1 MLLSLSIRDVVLI
14 DKLDLSFFPGL
25 CVLTGETGAG
35 KSILLDSLGLAL
47 GARSDSG
54 LVRPGAEQA
63 SVTAAFEVSADH
75 PAAKLLGDQEFDTA
89 GPIVLRRIVSIDG
102 RTRAFINDQP
112 ASVGLLRRLGESLV
126 EIQGHFDQHGLVDPS
141 SHRAVL
147 DSFSENG
154 KLIDACRAAYRS
166 WREAEATLA
175 KAKEAEAGARADEDF
190 LRHAMDELDAIGPT
204 EGEERSLA
212 ERRNAL
218 MHREKLIAALGEAHA
233 ELSDK
238 AAVEDALRAAE
249 ARLAKVAGFA
259 GGAFG
264 PLTEALQRAA
274 LEVAEA
280 TRLLGAMA
288 GDFDDD
294 PGQLDA
300 MEERLFAL
308 RDIARKH
315 RTEVDALPALRDD
328 IAAKLS
334 TIEDHGA
341 EISRLSTLL
350 DGARASYVSVA
361 ASLTKRR
368 GLMAKK
374 LDKAVAAELPPLK
387 LDKAR
392 FETLI
397 EPLDETEWSSEG
409 VERASFQ
416 VATNP
421 GAALGPIGKIA
432 SAGEL
437 SRFMLALKVVAT
449 GSSTLPTLIFDEVD
463 SGVGGATAAAVGDRL
478 ARLGRDLQV
487 LVVTH
492 SPQVAA
498 RGAHHWRVQKAGT
511 GAGAAFVT
519 QVDELPEPARREEIA
534 RMLSGAEITDEARAA
549 ADSLIGGAG
558 A

>member
-63 SVTAAFEVSADH
+63 SVAAAFEVSADH
-75 PAAKLLGDQEFDTA
+75 PATQLLREHAFDA
-89 GPIVLRRIVSIDG
+89 DGPIVLRRILSTDG

-112 ASVGLLRRLGESLV
+112 ASVGLLRGLGELLV
-126 EIQGHFDQHGLVDPS
+126 EIQGRFDQQGLLAPAN
-141 SHRAVL
+141 HRAML
-147 DSFSENG
+147 DGFGDGG
-154 KLIDACRAAYRS
+154 KPIDSCRAAYRS
-166 WREAEATLA
+166 WRQAAAALA
-175 KAKEAEAGARADEDF
+175 KAKEAAAEARADEEF
-190 LRHAMDELDAIGPT
+190 LRHALEELDALGPE
-204 EGEERSLA
+204 EGEERALA

-218 MHREKLIAALGEAHA
+218 MHREKLIAALGGAHA
-233 ELSDK
+233 DLSGQ

-249 ARLAKVAGFA
+249 ARLAKVADLA

-264 PLTEALQRAA
+264 PLTEALERAA

-280 TRLLGAMA
+280 TRLLGALA
-288 GDFDDD
+288 NDFDDEH
-294 PGQLDA
+294 GRLDA

-308 RDIARKH
+308 RDVARKH
-315 RTEVDALPALRDD
+315 RIEVDALPALRQD
-328 IAAKLS
+328 IAAMLA
-334 TIEDHGA
+334 TIDDRGDEITRLGA
-341 EISRLSTLL
+341 LL
-350 DGARASYVSVA
+350 DSARETYIAAA

-368 GLMAKK
+368 QTMAKK

-387 LDKAR
+387 LEKAR
-392 FETLI
+392 FKTII
-397 EPLDETEWSSEG
+397 EPLDETEWSEDG
-409 VERASFQ
+409 VERVSFQ
-416 VATNP
+416 VTTIP
-421 GAALGPIGKIA
+421 GAPLGPIGKIA

-437 SRFMLALKVVAT
+437 SRFMLALKVVIT
-449 GSSTLPTLIFDEVD
+449 GLSTLPTLIFDEVD
-463 SGVGGATAAAVGDRL
+463 SGIGGATAAAVGERL
-478 ARLGRDLQV
+478 ARLGRDVQV

-511 GAGAAFVT
+511 GTGTAFVT

-549 ADSLIGGAG
+549 ADSLIGGTG

>member
-14 DKLDLSFFPGL
+14 DKLDLSFLPGL

-63 SVTAAFEVSADH
+63 SVAAAFEVSADH
-75 PAAKLLGDQEFDTA
+75 PAAQLLGEQEFGGD
-89 GPIVLRRIVSIDG
+89 GSIVLRRILSTDG

-112 ASVGLLRRLGESLV
+112 ASVGLLRRLGDLLV
-126 EIQGHFDQHGLVDPS
+126 EIQGHFDQQGLLDTAN
-141 SHRAVL
+141 HRVVL
-147 DSFSENG
+147 DGFGNNG
-154 KLIDACRAAYRS
+154 KSIDACRAAYRS
-166 WREAEATLA
+166 WREAQTALA
-175 KAKEAEAGARADEDF
+175 KAEQEAVEARADEDF
-190 LRHAMDELDAIGPT
+190 LRHALDELDALAPE

-212 ERRNAL
+212 ERRHAL
-218 MHREKLIAALGEAHA
+218 MHREKLIAALGEANA
-233 ELSDK
+233 DLTGQPP
-238 AAVEDALRAAE
+238 VEDALRVAE
-249 ARLAKVAGFA
+249 ARLAKVAEFA
-259 GGAFG
+259 GGAFD

-274 LEVAEA
+274 LDVTEA
-280 TRLLGAMA
+280 IRLLGALAA
-288 GDFDDD
+288 GFDDE

-300 MEERLFAL
+300 MEERLFSL

-315 RTEVDALPALRDD
+315 RTEVDALPALRED
-328 IAAKLS
+328 IAAKLAS
-334 TIEDHGA
+334 IHDRGD
-341 EISRLSTLL
+341 EISRLGDLL
-350 DGARASYVSVA
+350 DSARATYIAAA
-361 ASLTKRR
+361 ASLTRRR
-368 GLMAKK
+368 GTMAKK

-387 LDKAR
+387 LEKAR
-392 FETLI
+392 FETAL
-397 EPLDETEWSSEG
+397 EPLDEAEWSENG
-409 VERASFQ
+409 VERVSFQ

-421 GAALGPIGKIA
+421 GAALGPIGRIA

-449 GSSTLPTLIFDEVD
+449 GLSTLPTLIFDEVD
-463 SGVGGATAAAVGDRL
+463 SGIGGATAAAVGERL
-478 ARLGRDLQV
+478 ARLGRDVQV

-511 GAGAAFVT
+511 GTGKAFVT
-519 QVDELPEPARREEIA
+519 QVDELREPARREEIA

-558 A
+558 P